1 MFNRRISCICKFN
14 LMAALFFSHP
24 AFALN
29 ADEIV
34 VLVNMNASG
43 SLGIAEY
50 YMEQRN
56 IPQAHLIK
64 LWITDK
70 EWCSREEF
78 EEKIILPVRRYLKE
92 KDNLKKIRC
101 LVTTYGLPLRVEPPA
116 MNPDQQ
122 KQAKLLKEKQY
133 AMGKELEKI
142 PKDAAEKRKELQSEI
157 NAMNAERLAI
167 TKKDYRSSFDSE
179 LSLVLE
185 ENYDLKGWVNNPY
198 FLGFKNQKTG
208 ISKEN
213 VLMVS
218 RLDGPDASSVKR
230 IINDSI
236 QIEQEG
242 LKGVGYFDARLPEPD
257 AKHPKKNTG
266 GYALYDLSIHLAAK
280 KVREKTGMPVVVD
293 DTQTLFQPGECPDAA
308 LYCGWYSHHQYVD
321 AFNWQR
327 GAVGY
332 HIASSE
338 CSTLKNEKSQVW
350 CKKMIEKG
358 VAATI
363 GPVGEPY
370 LQAFPVPEMFFSL
383 LVDGYLSLA
392 ECYILSMP
400 FLSWQMVLIGDPLY
414 TPFKIR

>member
-34 VLVNMNASG
+34 VLANMNASG

-92 KDNLKKIRC
+92 KDSLKKIRC
-101 LVTTYGLPLRVEPPA
+101 LVTTYGFPLRVEPPA
-116 MNPDQQ
+116 MTPDQQ
-122 KQAKLLKEKQY
+122 AEAKQLKEKQY
-133 AMGKELEKI
+133 ALGKDMEKM
-142 PKDAAEKRKELQSEI
+142 PKDAKEKRAEIQKQI
-157 NAMNAERLAI
+157 NAMNDTLLSI
-167 TKKDYRSSFDSE
+167 SKKDYRSSFDSE

-185 ENYDLKGWVNNPY
+185 ENYSLKGWISNPY
-198 FLGFKNQKTG
+198 FLGFQNQKLAV
-208 ISKEN
+208 SKDN

-218 RLDGPDASSVKR
+218 RLDGPDTASVKR

-236 QIEQEG
+236 QVEQEG
-242 LKGVGYFDARLPEPD
+242 LKGIGYFDARWPEPD
-257 AKHPKKNTG
+257 PGNKKKPEG
-266 GYALYDLSIHLAAK
+266 GYAPYDGSIHRAAK
-280 KVREKTGMPVVVD
+280 LILGKTGIPVVIE
-293 DTQTLFQPGECPDAA
+293 DTQKLFQPGDCPDAA

-321 AFNWQR
+321 AFKWQR

-338 CSTLKNEKSQVW
+338 CGTLKNEKSQVW

-358 VAATI
+358 VAATL

-370 LQAFPVPEMFFSL
+370 LQAFPVPEMFFGF
-383 LVDGYLSLA
+383 LVEGRLSLV
-392 ECYILSMP
+392 ECYTVSLP